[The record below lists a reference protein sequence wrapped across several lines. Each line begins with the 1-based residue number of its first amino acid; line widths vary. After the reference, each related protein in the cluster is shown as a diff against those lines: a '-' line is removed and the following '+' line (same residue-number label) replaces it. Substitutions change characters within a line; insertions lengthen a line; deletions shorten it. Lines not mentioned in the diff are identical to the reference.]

1 MVGADV
7 GCVDRAG
14 VGVVFAVI
22 DGNVVDFDVDVVC
35 VAAVVVVVVVLVGY
49 VLFNS
54 RNVLKI
60 KPAQPAF
67 HAVDITLNLKTKKN
81 SELMPWL
88 NKK

>member
-7 GCVDRAG
+7 GCVDGAG
-14 VGVVFAVI
+14 VDVVFAVV
-22 DGNVVDFDVDVVC
+22 DGNVVDVDVDVVC
-35 VAAVVVVVVVLVGY
+35 VAAVVVVVLVGY

-60 KPAQPAF
+60 EPAQPAF

-88 NKK
+88 NEK